1 MEMRI
6 YEGMF
11 LLEPGQASQE
21 WESTKKQVLSMLE
34 RRGAEIINAKKW
46 GERKFAYE
54 IKGHKR
60 GTYLLIYFKMAPGN
74 LSVLKRDLQLS
85 EFVLRNM
92 ILVHRKQFNIP
103 EIPENLDAEKVTDGS
118 PEAPKS
124 EEDKK
129 SDE

>member
-60 GTYLLIYFKMAPGN
+60 GTYLLIYFKMPPGN
-74 LSVLKRDLQLS
+74 LSIVKRDLQLS

-103 EIPENLDAEKVTDGS
+103 EIPENIDAEKTGENP
-118 PEAPKS
+118 PETAKT
-124 EEDKK
+124 EEEKN
-129 SDE
+129 